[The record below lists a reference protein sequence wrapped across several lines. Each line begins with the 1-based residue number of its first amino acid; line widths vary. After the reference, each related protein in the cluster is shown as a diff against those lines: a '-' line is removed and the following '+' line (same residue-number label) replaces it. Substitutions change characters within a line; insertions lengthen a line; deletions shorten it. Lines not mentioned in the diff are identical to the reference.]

1 MAEPKNSKSSKVSAQ
16 DAAVVIGLSATI
28 VAVQGHEPKVFIV
41 RGAEHTLSAGV
52 NPTNEEGDALPF
64 GPFDPGRH
72 ATLELGLRSWVKDQT
87 PLNPG
92 YVEQLYTFGNRGRY
106 AGQAGEGSR
115 VVSIGYL
122 ALTNQEQAKTT
133 DKVFWGDW
141 YSYFPWEDWRQGKP
155 KIINETIELGLKRWV
170 NAAETKEEKANRRLR
185 ADLCF
190 GMDDIPWD
198 EEKVL
203 ERYELLYEARLIYES
218 IRDKGIKNIRIF
230 QADARLLMA
239 RLPDKCLTRTFVL
252 NSDPW
257 PKKKHHKRRFIQTE
271 TLDTLHRLMVKGSEL
286 RLSSDD
292 PSLAAWQIEKPYTHP
307 GYEWLAKSPAD
318 WRNCPPDMIRT
329 RYQGKGLVAGR
340 PTIFANFKTV

>member
-1 MAEPKNSKSSKVSAQ
+1 MAEPKNQKSPKASAQ

-41 RGAEHTLSAGV
+41 RGAEHELSAGV
-52 NPTNEEGDALPF
+52 QPTNEEGDALPF
-64 GPFDPGRH
+64 GPFDPARH
-72 ATLELGLRSWVKDQT
+72 ATLEQGLRSWVKEQT

-106 AGQAGEGSR
+106 AGQAGEGNR

-133 DKVFWGDW
+133 EKVFWGDW

-170 NAAETKEEKANRRLR
+170 NAAESKEEKANRRLR

-203 ERYELLYEARLIYES
+203 ERYELLYEARLVYES
-218 IRDKGIKNIRIF
+218 IRDKGIKVDYVLAPGRSMLYDHRRIL
-230 QADARLLMA
+230 ATAMGRLRGKLKY
-239 RLPDKCLTRTFVL
+239 RPVVFELVPPEF
-252 NSDPW
+252 
-257 PKKKHHKRRFIQTE
+257 
-271 TLDTLHRLMVKGSEL
+271 TLLHLQKTVEAIVGHTLHKQNFRRLVEGSGMVEEISGKKSAEAGG
-286 RLSSDD
+286 R
-292 PSLAAWQIEKPYTHP
+292 PAALFRFRRDVIFERPAP
-307 GYEWLAKSPAD
+307 GVKLSPA
-318 WRNCPPDMIRT
+318 
-329 RYQGKGLVAGR
+329 VS
-340 PTIFANFKTV
+340 